1 MNKIFH
7 LAMISCMILII
18 SCSDQSGKN
27 QKKND
32 NQKNIQI
39 TDTLI
44 HAYTF
49 GMSKEKFFEL
59 SWKYNSDGIL
69 INGSGAEIVENVDW
83 LKAPAKRSFYPNFV
97 DNKIVQFPII
107 YSYKGWAPWNT
118 HLSADS
124 LLQHLIPI
132 LSEEYDVV
140 FEPLSKEI
148 DNKIYVGRIN
158 NSEIE
163 LTVKSNFEVVVT
175 FTDVTNFY

>member
-1 MNKIFH
+1 M
-7 LAMISCMILII
+7 
-18 SCSDQSGKN
+18 
-27 QKKND
+27 
-32 NQKNIQI
+32 
-39 TDTLI
+39 
-44 HAYTF
+44 
-49 GMSKEKFFEL
+49 
-59 SWKYNSDGIL
+59 
-69 INGSGAEIVENVDW
+69 ENVDW

-163 LTVKSNFEVVVT
+163 LTVKSNFRSSSY
-175 FTDVTNFY
+175 FY